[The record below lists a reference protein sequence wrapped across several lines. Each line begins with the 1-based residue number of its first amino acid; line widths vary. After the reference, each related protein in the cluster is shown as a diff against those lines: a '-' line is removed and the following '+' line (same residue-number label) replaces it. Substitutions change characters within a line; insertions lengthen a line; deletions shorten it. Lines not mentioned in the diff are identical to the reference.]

1 MKMRW
6 ILCLL
11 PEIAAGVLLLIPLL
25 LLYQRFF
32 FHSWKRTFLY
42 LVFGAYLTAVLCFV
56 GFPNIRYIRFDAN
69 VNLIPFVGMADS
81 LRNTLLNVLLF
92 IPLGFLLPLLWQRY
106 RNMGNAML
114 FAFFATLTIE
124 LSQLFSFRATDVD
137 DLITNFIGAFCGYL
151 LAKVCTKGFTKHLGV
166 SNPESHLALL
176 CGTVLVV
183 MFFLQPFLY
192 PFFY

>member
-1 MKMRW
+1 MSW
-6 ILCLL
+6 IICLL

-25 LLYQRFF
+25 LLYQKLC

-124 LSQLFSFRATDVD
+124 LSQLFSSRATDVD
-137 DLITNFIGAFCGYL
+137 DLITNFVGALVGYL
-151 LAKVCTKGFTKHLGV
+151 LARIFTKNFARHQGDP
-166 SNPESHLALL
+166 NPESHLVLL
-176 CGTVLVV
+176 CGSVIFV

-192 PFFY
+192 PIFY

>member
-1 MKMRW
+1 MRW

-25 LLYQRFF
+25 LLYQKLC

-42 LVFGAYLTAVLCFV
+42 LIFSAYLTAVLCFV

-81 LRNTLLNVLLF
+81 LRNTLLNILLF

-106 RNMGNAML
+106 RNMGKALL
-114 FAFFATLTIE
+114 FSFFATLTIE
-124 LSQLFSFRATDVD
+124 LSQLFSSRATDVD
-137 DLITNFIGAFCGYL
+137 DLITNFIGALCGYL
-151 LAKVCTKGFTKHLGV
+151 LARVCTKGFTKHLVV

-176 CGTVLVV
+176 CGTVIVV

>member
-1 MKMRW
+1 MSW
-6 ILCLL
+6 IICLL

-25 LLYQRFF
+25 LLYQKLF

-42 LVFGAYLTAVLCFV
+42 LVFVAYLTAVLCFV

-124 LSQLFSFRATDVD
+124 LSQLFSSRATDVD
-137 DLITNFIGAFCGYL
+137 DLITNFVGALFGYL
-151 LAKVCTKGFTKHLGV
+151 LARIFTKNFTRHQGDP
-166 SNPESHLALL
+166 NPESHLVLL
-176 CGTVLVV
+176 CGSVISV

-192 PFFY
+192 PLFY